1 MGVLACAQVLSKR
14 AKKSTPRLECN
25 CRMKAA
31 IIGDSLVDNL
41 VESPAWAVVKRN
53 FGAIKVRQMQLNVQ
67 L

>member
-1 MGVLACAQVLSKR
+1 
-14 AKKSTPRLECN
+14 
-25 CRMKAA
+25 MKAA

-53 FGAIKVRQMQLNVQ
+53 FGAIKVRQVQLNVQ